1 MKPLNFYEHING
13 MSTLRNQV
21 NVGRAS
27 IPYINLEAADPSS
40 KRPACLFV
48 ISALTPC
55 QVSLKKAKSI
65 LTINYN
71 VLTSTD
77 CRIFR
82 SFRIRGCEAFGQR

>member
-48 ISALTPC
+48 ISDLTPC

-65 LTINYN
+65 LTVNYN

-82 SFRIRGCEAFGQR
+82 SFWIRGCEAFGQR